1 MNMEINVGSIPLEP
15 LPLGWEPIGA
25 IVLLKCK
32 DSEGET
38 EWAFRTSESLEDEET
53 LGALEIR
60 TALAREWILSLY
72 RPSGAG
78 S

>member
-32 DSEGET
+32 DSEG
-38 EWAFRTSESLEDEET
+38 
-53 LGALEIR
+53 
-60 TALAREWILSLY
+60 
-72 RPSGAG
+72 
-78 S
+78 